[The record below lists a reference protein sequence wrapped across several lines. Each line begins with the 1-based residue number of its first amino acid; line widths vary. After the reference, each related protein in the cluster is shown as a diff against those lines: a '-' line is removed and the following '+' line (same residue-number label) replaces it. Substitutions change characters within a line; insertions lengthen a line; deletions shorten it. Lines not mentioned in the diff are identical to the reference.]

1 MLQIKRNM
9 KVFFGAISRIFC
21 LISGSFCGRNFSR
34 EKWRLTWA
42 LAKRYLDFTGVS
54 PTFLAVSRGDTFFDL
69 QTRGQSLLD
78 MAFSTKRN
86 TAAIPGETSFSI
98 QAVLIAF
105 GLGAPFAT
113 YAIAVSGLHQD
124 TKVTL
129 LVALSVVYLAI
140 CVWTF
145 VQLRQARAV
154 ETNSK
159 LSSQPISD
167 LDQKLLALDD
177 AREFFGSSL
186 KPADMFRLVA
196 NRVNDIVPASA
207 SMLMV
212 KDTDTGMLKI
222 AHAFGA
228 RSAEFE
234 NKCISADES
243 LAGLALIGGEME
255 TTGDLDGD
263 TKVFGDGVLDEFG
276 STAAL
281 PLSHQ
286 GDTFAVFQ
294 LFFSGSEALTEDTK
308 DKLFAISERI
318 SPLFLGS
325 MAFERSLSNA
335 LTDPLT
341 KLPNER
347 AFHMVLENQLAES
360 HRSRDDRPLTVMAI
374 DIKNF
379 DEMNRD
385 HGHAAGD
392 RVLSFAAEKIGSQLR
407 KMDFLARSM
416 NDEFL
421 IVLPK
426 ASERTAFEITARIQ
440 SCLALAPMKV
450 NEEEELKLWL
460 NFGFATF
467 WKDGETSQELIQGAL
482 VKKQM
487 AKSEDPGNVLMF
499 PKEYVN

>member
-1 MLQIKRNM
+1 
-9 KVFFGAISRIFC
+9 
-21 LISGSFCGRNFSR
+21 
-34 EKWRLTWA
+34 
-42 LAKRYLDFTGVS
+42 
-54 PTFLAVSRGDTFFDL
+54 
-69 QTRGQSLLD
+69 

-86 TAAIPGETSFSI
+86 SAAISGETSISI

-113 YAIAVSGLHQD
+113 YAIAVSSLHED
-124 TKVTL
+124 TKITL
-129 LVALSVVYLAI
+129 LVGMSVIYLAI

-145 VQLRQARAV
+145 MQIRQARGVNNIAADGV
-154 ETNSK
+154 LMSE
-159 LSSQPISD
+159 
-167 LDQKLLALDD
+167 LDQKLLALED

-196 NRVNDIVPASA
+196 TRVNEIVAHESCI
-207 SMLMV
+207 LLI
-212 KDTDTGMLKI
+212 KDDEKGMLKV
-222 AHAFGA
+222 AQAFGLRA
-228 RSAEFE
+228 SQFE
-234 NKCISADES
+234 NRFISDDES
-243 LAGLALIGGEME
+243 LAGLVFLSNE
-255 TTGDLDGD
+255 TETSGDLEGD
-263 TKVFGDGVLDEFG
+263 AKVFEPGMLEGFG
-276 STAAL
+276 STAVL
-281 PLSHQ
+281 PLSHE
-286 GDTFAVFQ
+286 GSTFAVFQ
-294 LFFSGSEALTEDTK
+294 IFFKGSEALTEDTK
-308 DKLFAISERI
+308 DKLYAINERI

-360 HRSRDDRPLTVMAI
+360 HRFRDERPLTVLAV

-379 DEMNRD
+379 DEMNQD
-385 HGHAAGD
+385 YGHAAGD
-392 RVLSFAAEKIGSQLR
+392 RALAFAAEKISSQLR

-426 ASERTAFEITARIQ
+426 ASERTAAEITGRIQ
-440 SCLALAPMKV
+440 SCLALAPMTI
-450 NEEEELKLWL
+450 NDGEEIKLWL

-467 WKDGETSQELIQGAL
+467 WKDGETSQDLIQGAL
-482 VKKQM
+482 VKKAM
-487 AKSEDPGNVLMF
+487 AKSQEPGNVLMF